1 MFKVCKLN
9 QLIEQV
15 EKLDSF
21 AKDNFEVLKLRT
33 FKNVKVVKTMKSI
46 QMKLNELNRIVKLFR
61 RNSKMTLDWV
71 GRWKK
76 LHESFI
82 KLNDE
87 IEKVS
92 DYWNDLDE
100 VKTMLFQWF
109 DLLKISKFND
119 DYYDF
124 NEMIKMNLFN
134 YISEVEFYENDEV
147 DEENKQLNLII
158 MLFILKN
165 FAKMNLRNLIE
176 LLNFMVPLIEN
187 NGIIPEMIT
196 MKDVEIFNYQY
207 YNSLNKN
214 YLRILDLCRTCENV
228 ELFGF
233 IREAAN
239 VYIQPLVNDL
249 RFENVFNYKITMFE
263 LLKYFNQPIPANAEI
278 IIFEKTAENKF
289 DLFSMLT
296 LCKDLDEFISRFAE
310 ISNQTN
316 QILML
321 NGDKSELIKLVLK
334 YFKTN
339 IKSIEKIQ
347 DYATAIAARREEMN
361 ELIENYDDADEIGK
375 LEFYNNYLT
384 DVENSANNAIGIIV
398 LISKLMLMFDVH
410 DDADDVEIEEIEGFD

>member
-15 EKLDSF
+15 EKLDSV

-82 KLNDE
+82 ELNDE
-87 IEKVS
+87 IEKIS
-92 DYWNDLDE
+92 DYWNDLDD

-124 NEMIKMNLFN
+124 NEMIKMNLIN

-176 LLNFMVPLIEN
+176 LLNFMIPLIEN

-196 MKDVEIFNYQY
+196 MKDVEIFNFQY

-263 LLKYFNQPIPANAEI
+263 LLKHFNQPIPVNAEI
-278 IIFEKTAENKF
+278 IMFEKTCANKLE
-289 DLFSMLT
+289 LFYLLT
-296 LCKDLDEFISRFAE
+296 ECKDLDEFISTFAE

-316 QILML
+316 QILLL

-334 YFKTN
+334 YYKTN

-347 DYATAIAARREEMN
+347 VDAMNIAAKRDEMI
-361 ELIENYDDADEIGK
+361 ELFDNYDEFDEIGK
-375 LEFYNNYLT
+375 LEFYYNYST
-384 DVENSANNAIGIIV
+384 NPDSSANNAMSIIV
-398 LISKLMLMFDVH
+398 VISKLMLMFDVH
-410 DDADDVEIEEIEGFD
+410 DDADDVEIEEIEGFN

>member
-15 EKLDSF
+15 EKLDSA

-46 QMKLNELNRIVKLFR
+46 QMELNELNRIVKLFR

-82 KLNDE
+82 ELNDE

-124 NEMIKMNLFN
+124 NEMIKMNLNN
-134 YISEVEFYENDEV
+134 YISEVEFYMNDEV

-176 LLNFMVPLIEN
+176 LLNFMIPLIEN

-196 MKDVEIFNYQY
+196 MKDVEIFNFQY
-207 YNSLNKN
+207 YNSLSKN

-228 ELFGF
+228 DLFGF
-233 IREAAN
+233 VNEAAN

-263 LLKYFNQPIPANAEI
+263 LLKHFNQPIPVNAEI
-278 IIFEKTAENKF
+278 IMFEKIVSNKLE
-289 DLFSMLT
+289 LFYWLT
-296 LCKDLDEFISRFAE
+296 ECKDLDEFISTFAE

-334 YFKTN
+334 YYKTS

-347 DYATAIAARREEMN
+347 VDAMNIAAKRDEMI
-361 ELIENYDDADEIGK
+361 ELIDNYEDSDEIGK
-375 LEFYNNYLT
+375 LEFYYNYST
-384 DVENSANNAIGIIV
+384 DVKNSANNAMSIIV
-398 LISKLMLMFDVH
+398 AISKLMLMFDVH
-410 DDADDVEIEEIEGFD
+410 DDADDVEIEEIEGF